1 MSIIYFLLFILILV
15 FAIAGLIYYVTAISM
30 RMKYF
35 IIATLFIA
43 WAAIF
48 VYSYYQNKKRIYID
62 KIYYLFMHDKDLEC
76 VDPFGQKVIVNRK
89 NFNFVSGTLVFVG
102 KEKTPFEGLIIQVEK
117 CKEKR

>member
-1 MSIIYFLLFILILV
+1 MSLLYFLLFILILV

-48 VYSYYQNKKRIYID
+48 AYSYYQNKKRIYID
-62 KIYYLFMHDKDLEC
+62 KIYYLFVHNKDLEC
-76 VDPFGQKVIVNRK
+76 VDPFGQKVIVNK
-89 NFNFVSGTLVFVG
+89 DGFNFVSGTLVFVG
-102 KEKTPFEGLIIQVEK
+102 KEKSPYEGLVISAES